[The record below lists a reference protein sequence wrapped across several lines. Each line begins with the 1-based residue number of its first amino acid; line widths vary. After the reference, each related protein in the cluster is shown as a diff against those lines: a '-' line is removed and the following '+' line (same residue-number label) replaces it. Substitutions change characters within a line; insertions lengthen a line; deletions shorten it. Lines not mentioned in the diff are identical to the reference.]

1 MSVTKDDSG
10 LSTSWQT
17 RFFTNA
23 ISMSEARKGICEIDG
38 RTISLRAGSQS
49 QTIEFDEIHD
59 ITVGSPPEKLAG
71 EFDDAFGIKFTA
83 GGQSRICFLDYDADR
98 VEIFDYH
105 IFEEI
110 INGARGVVEYGAVRG
125 GQQTDASSSQ
135 MKIAIEPERV
145 GFNLKTGGEKEIA
158 LGDIVDMQAGKR
170 TVGDTKRDVIKV
182 DHMEDQT
189 IITTYLS
196 LVETRIQ
203 HLLNRYM
210 GREFNKLQSE
220 IADTEISETETEL
233 VIGYYTTR
241 DIEQT
246 MQTLTGGD
254 KYEFESIYEE
264 ALDHGLV
271 THPDDGVGLTQ
282 KGRMLANTEIEVV
295 NT

>member
-1 MSVTKDDSG
+1 MTKDGSG
-10 LSTSWQT
+10 LSASWQT

-83 GGQSRICFLDYDADR
+83 GGQSRICFLEYDADR
-98 VEIFDYH
+98 EEIFDYH

-110 INGARGVVEYGAVRG
+110 INGARGVVQYGAVQG

-145 GFNLKTGGEKEIA
+145 GFNLKPGGEKEIA

-220 IADTEISETETEL
+220 IADTEISETMTEL

-264 ALDHGLV
+264 ALDLGLV